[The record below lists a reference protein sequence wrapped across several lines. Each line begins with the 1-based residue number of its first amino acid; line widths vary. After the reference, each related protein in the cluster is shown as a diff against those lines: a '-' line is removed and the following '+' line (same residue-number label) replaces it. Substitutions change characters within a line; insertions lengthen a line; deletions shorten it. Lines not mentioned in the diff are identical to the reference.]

1 MFLKFIVIAVNENVF
16 IVLSN
21 KIKIS
26 TLIIV
31 DIHSM
36 DNTKIKGKKPLQTV
50 PKQTAR
56 THLKTLFHGIL
67 ALTDFG
73 YFFKEKERRIK
84 EKEKRKILSQ
94 IFI

>member
-1 MFLKFIVIAVNENVF
+1 MLLKFIVIAVNENVF
-16 IVLSN
+16 IVLTN

-36 DNTKIKGKKPLQTV
+36 DNTKIKGKNLQTV

-73 YFFKEKERRIK
+73 YFFKEKERRRK